1 MIWLCKINQSMD
13 TSSTSDT
20 RTRTSGIKRP
30 RFDTQ
35 NAIWYPKHLQIYHCP
50 GFRNNFGLLLPAL
63 AQHFNAG
70 RAEVVLTSSFLTLL
84 ILGSGQLW
92 DVFVNLFTIDGGTL
106 FSYGIKQ
113 LPFVIMMLTLGPLV
127 ATLLT
132 FFSHQKVF
140 NVTLVWNV
148 WKAMMRFSFVGRN
161 LFQHT
166 WQAAEYL
173 NVRYLTSFTA

>member
-1 MIWLCKINQSMD
+1 MN
-13 TSSTSDT
+13 TRNTSDT

-140 NVTLVWNV
+140 NVNPCLECLKSNYGIFSC
-148 WKAMMRFSFVGRN
+148 WKKFIP
-161 LFQHT
+161 T
-166 WQAAEYL
+166 YL
-173 NVRYLTSFTA
+173 LASCRISKCEIFNKF